1 MIVKPYPGIPF
12 YGNQKLRDKDCPKE
26 SLSQITFVNNIK
38 LKYPDSYGKII
49 IHIENE
55 GQVSNG
61 QFSSI
66 IRRKAMG
73 SLNKGA
79 SDIIIP
85 GHPAFVCEIKR
96 ADRTLSDITLEQLAY
111 LYAAKEAGAF
121 VCIALGHESAMNAF
135 NDWLKIIK
143 PPVNNF

>member
-1 MIVKPYPGIPF
+1 MIVKSYPGVPL
-12 YGNQKLRDKDCPKE
+12 YGNSKYRNKNCPKE

-49 IHIENE
+49 CHIENE

-85 GHPAFVCEIKR
+85 GHPAFVCELKR
-96 ADRTLSDITLEQLAY
+96 QDRTLSDITLEQLAF
-111 LYAAKEAGAF
+111 LYAAKEAGAWC
-121 VCIALGHESAMNAF
+121 CIALGHEAAMDAF

-143 PPVNNF
+143 PPINNF